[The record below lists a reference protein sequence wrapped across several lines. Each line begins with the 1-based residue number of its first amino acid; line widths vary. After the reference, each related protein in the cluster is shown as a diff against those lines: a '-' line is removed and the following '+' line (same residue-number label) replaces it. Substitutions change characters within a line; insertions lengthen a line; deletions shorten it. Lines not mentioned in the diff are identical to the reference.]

1 MRENQIINPYSIFM
15 MLRFSYLFLMFMAC
29 VLLGSPDAVAQDSTG
44 VKYTYVNARDLS
56 VLGQSA
62 TVRDSGFHR
71 IDAAERPKLPNAV
84 ARLATNSAGISVSFQ
99 TNSKSIKLK
108 WRLAKYNTLW
118 NMTPAAVNGLDL
130 YAWNGKEWQYAA
142 TARPAKEQNDVLVLS
157 NLDGQ
162 LRHYRVHLPLYAAA
176 EEVHVGVEAGST
188 LQKADA
194 RFLPTQKVVIYG
206 SSITQGASASRPGM
220 AYPAIL
226 SRQLNLDIYNLGF
239 SGSGKMEMALAE
251 VLGQM
256 DADVYVLDCVPNPSP
271 EQIRERAVPFIK
283 RLRELKPHT
292 PILMVESV
300 FRESTPWDQEK
311 RKFDNGQNEEFRKA
325 YEQLKQE
332 KYKNLY
338 YLSAKDLPSYDHEGT
353 IDGSHLSDLGFMR
366 VAPFVGK
373 KLKKILPKK

>member
-1 MRENQIINPYSIFM
+1 
-15 MLRFSYLFLMFMAC
+15 MLGGQA
-29 VLLGSPDAVAQDSTG
+29 AVAQDSTG

-56 VLGQSA
+56 ILGQSS

-71 IDAAERPKLPNAV
+71 IDAAQRPSLPKAV
-84 ARLATNSAGISVSFQ
+84 AGLATNSAGISVSFQ
-99 TNSKSIKLK
+99 TNSKSIKLR

-130 YAWNGKEWQYAA
+130 YGWNGKEWQYMA
-142 TARPAKEQNDVLVLS
+142 TARPSKEQNEHLVIN

-176 EEVHVGVEAGST
+176 EEVHVGVETGST

-194 RFLPTQKVVIYG
+194 RFLPTRKVVIYG

-226 SRQLNLDIYNLGF
+226 SRQLNLDVYNLGF
-239 SGSGKMEMALAE
+239 SGSGKMELALAE

-311 RKFDNGQNEEFRKA
+311 RQHDTRQNQEFRKA

-332 KYKNLY
+332 KFKNLH
-338 YLSAKDLPSYDHEGT
+338 YLPAKDLPDYDHEGT
-353 IDGSHLSDLGFMR
+353 IDGSHLSDLGFTR
-366 VAPFVGK
+366 VAPHVGK
-373 KLKKILPKK
+373 ALKKILPKK